1 MENMNGVPSALSYS
15 LNTLQGCSFNSFE
28 LAPSTGASSYAANSQ
43 CRFMLPSVG
52 LADLK
57 TSKIS
62 FTVETTAAKG
72 CRIGAGIH
80 SLVSRME
87 LKAGGVTIYNGHS
100 QFNMMEDIK
109 VNMGVKTLDP
119 ATGHPEILDLTDALG
134 NTLAA
139 TVNDSETYASGVGAN
154 NNIFS
159 IDLGDIADTIQP
171 RLLSLELLPAIEVIL
186 TFADNNVLSSV
197 KESKAYGEQTGGAN
211 SNMTIAHGSASDAA
225 FTVKNPRMFVNM
237 YSLSSGAYSNAL
249 RARME
254 DVGYLSICY
263 ENNLLF
269 NNSWTGSSRFSLSAM
284 SLNRLCA
291 VWRRADA
298 TTTGGAIPIAGYH
311 SATGITGRYG
321 HLGTHTASTGECHYQ
336 GKMQQFSLPV
346 SVSAVA
352 AQEQTIAKLAT
363 GAPFKYVGT
372 GRTQF
377 QFKIQ
382 SSQVPQYFADVGQQA
397 ELSKTAFNVDRM
409 KAETLNQFLFNRHIF
424 AIPLNLPESKYEK
437 KVISG
442 LNTSA
447 TNCAIELVS
456 SGTDVDTA
464 GKFECFIFA
473 NCSQILRVGAGK
485 AIELIN

>member
-62 FTVETTAAKG
+62 FTVETVESKG

-119 ATGHPEILDLTDALG
+119 ATGHPEMLDRTDALG
-134 NTLAA
+134 NSIA
-139 TVNDSETYASGVGAN
+139 TANLSETYATGPGAN

-171 RLLSLELLPAIEVIL
+171 RLLSLELLPAIEVII
-186 TFADNNVLSSV
+186 TFADNNVLSAV
-197 KESKAYGEQTGGAN
+197 KEPLLPGVGN
-211 SNMTIAHGSASDAA
+211 DMTVKHASAGDAA

-284 SLNRLCA
+284 SLNRLVA
-291 VWRRADA
+291 VWRRANA
-298 TTTGGAIPIAGYH
+298 TTVGGAIPIAGY
-311 SATGITGRYG
+311 AAKTAPRYG
-321 HLGTHTASTGECHYQ
+321 HLGSGAAAENGEVHYQ
-336 GKMQQFSLPV
+336 TMMQQYSLPV
-346 SVSAVA
+346 SVSAQAQTETTIGSGA
-352 AQEQTIAKLAT
+352 AY
-363 GAPFKYVGT
+363 KYTGT

-382 SSQVPQYFADVGQQA
+382 SSQVPQYFADIGQQA
-397 ELSKTAFNVDRM
+397 ELSKHAFNVDRM
-409 KAETLNQFLFNRHIF
+409 KAETLHQYLYNRHVF
-424 AIPLNLPESKYEK
+424 AVGLNLPESKYEK

-456 SGTDVDTA
+456 SGTDVSTDGT
-464 GKFECFIFA
+464 FECFIFA
-473 NCSQILRVGAGK
+473 NCSQILRCGAGK